1 MQLSQVRLE
10 IGADPMEV
18 GRARRW
24 VRARLAGCGVAESDE
39 QLAETVVLLVSE
51 LVTNAVVHTGRPAVL
66 CLSLPG
72 PGRENTEPG
81 TGPGTGIGA
90 DPGAGTG
97 RGAETGALRVE
108 VVDASRTAP
117 SPRHAEGEDTGGRG
131 LELVSGLADRWG
143 WHHEGEGKRI
153 WCEFDGAPDDG
164 VADGAAPG
172 DAVAGAAD
180 THASCAG
187 PPRRDGAP
195 VPPRPRSSLTLRPTR

>member
-24 VRARLAGCGVAESDE
+24 VRARLAGCGVAQSDE

-72 PGRENTEPG
+72 PGRENTEPCTG
-81 TGPGTGIGA
+81 T

-143 WHHEGEGKRI
+143 WRHEGEGKRI
-153 WCEFDGAPDDG
+153 WCEFDGVPG
-164 VADGAAPG
+164 GGAPG
-172 DAVAGAAD
+172 DAVAGGAD
-180 THASCAG
+180 AHAPCAGPSTG
-187 PPRRDGAP
+187 PPRRDGTHM
-195 VPPRPRSSLTLRPTR
+195 PPRPRGSLTLRPTR